1 MAESIGTGIT
11 KGITTVNWN
20 LTEEVRVAPMDKK
33 LLSDYIDACE
43 LIRETEQQIRRL
55 QDKQSETTQ
64 DSVRGS
70 NPEFPYNAQHF
81 KIEGTTFSMRDDA
94 RLLEKK
100 KLLADRRAATEET
113 RVQVER
119 WMVTIPAEDYPV
131 EALRGTYMGRDGGE
145 AGAEGDRG
153 QCTKRI

>member
-1 MAESIGTGIT
+1 
-11 KGITTVNWN
+11 
-20 LTEEVRVAPMDKK
+20 MDKK

-55 QDKQSETTQ
+55 RAKQSETTQ

-94 RLLEKK
+94 RLLEKE
-100 KLLADRRAATEET
+100 A
-113 RVQVER
+113 R
-119 WMVTIPAEDYPV
+119 WQTAGRLPKRHGCRWNAGWLRSRHGCSGLFDGSC
-131 EALRGTYMGRDGGE
+131 LRGLRGKRRRRSWDGRRPGTVCGWNFKDLCQE
-145 AGAEGDRG
+145 NKSLFVLF
-153 QCTKRI
+153 TLFVLNII

>member
-1 MAESIGTGIT
+1 M
-11 KGITTVNWN
+11 K
-20 LTEEVRVAPMDKK
+20 PMNKK

-70 NPEFPYNAQHF
+70 NPEFPYNSQHF

-100 KLLADRRAATEET
+100 KLLADRRAAAEET

-119 WMVTIPAEDYPV
+119 WMVTIPARMQRIIRWKLFEGLTWDEV
-131 EALRGTYMGRDGGE
+131 AVKIGRKATGE
-145 AGAEGDRG
+145 SVKKEFQRFFP
-153 QCTKRI
+153 KN

>member
-1 MAESIGTGIT
+1 MRKKVT
-11 KGITTVNWN
+11 
-20 LTEEVRVAPMDKK
+20 PMDKK

-55 QDKQSETTQ
+55 RAKQSETTQ

-100 KLLADRRAATEET
+100 KLLADRRA
-113 RVQVER
+113 ER
-119 WMVTIPAEDYPV
+119 WMVTIPARMQRIIRWKLFEGLTW
-131 EALRGTYMGRDGGE
+131 EETAAKLGRK
-145 AGAEGDRG
+145 ATGDSVRLEFQRFMSG
-153 QCTKRI
+153 K

>member
-1 MAESIGTGIT
+1 
-11 KGITTVNWN
+11 
-20 LTEEVRVAPMDKK
+20 MDKK

-70 NPEFPYNAQHF
+70 NPDFPYNAQHF
-81 KIEGTTFSMRDDA
+81 KIEGTTFS
-94 RLLEKK
+94 
-100 KLLADRRAATEET
+100 EET

-119 WMVTIPAEDYPV
+119 WMVTIPARMQRIIRWKLFEGLTW
-131 EALRGTYMGRDGGE
+131 EETAAKLGRK
-145 AGAEGDRG
+145 ATGDSVRMEF
-153 QCTKRI
+153 TNFMK

>member
-55 QDKQSETTQ
+55 QEKQSETTQ
-64 DSVRGS
+64 DSVRSASLCAGS
-70 NPEFPYNAQHF
+70 LCLH
-81 KIEGTTFSMRDDA
+81 R
-94 RLLEKK
+94 
-100 KLLADRRAATEET
+100 
-113 RVQVER
+113 
-119 WMVTIPAEDYPV
+119 
-131 EALRGTYMGRDGGE
+131 
-145 AGAEGDRG
+145 
-153 QCTKRI
+153 

>member
-1 MAESIGTGIT
+1 MQ
-11 KGITTVNWN
+11 NWN

-43 LIRETEQQIRRL
+43 LIRETEQQTRRL

-81 KIEGTTFSMRDDA
+81 KIEGTTFSMRDDT

-100 KLLADRRAATEET
+100 KLLADRRAAAEET
-113 RVQVER
+113 RVQRIIR
-119 WMVTIPAEDYPV
+119 WKIFEGLTWEETA
-131 EALRGTYMGRDGGE
+131 AKLGRKATGDSVRMEFQRFMSGKLKFSGGKE
-145 AGAEGDRG
+145 NV
-153 QCTKRI
+153 

>member
-1 MAESIGTGIT
+1 
-11 KGITTVNWN
+11 
-20 LTEEVRVAPMDKK
+20 MDKK

-70 NPEFPYNAQHF
+70 NPEFPYNSQHF

-94 RLLEKK
+94 RLLEKR
-100 KLLADRRAATEET
+100 KLLARKAT
-113 RVQVER
+113 
-119 WMVTIPAEDYPV
+119 
-131 EALRGTYMGRDGGE
+131 
-145 AGAEGDRG
+145 GDSVRMEFNNFM
-153 QCTKRI
+153 K

>member
-1 MAESIGTGIT
+1 M
-11 KGITTVNWN
+11 N
-20 LTEEVRVAPMDKK
+20 KK

-55 QDKQSETTQ
+55 QAKQSETTQ

-81 KIEGTTFSMRDDA
+81 KIEGTTFFDA
-94 RLLEKK
+94 GRRTAVGKEKLLE
-100 KLLADRRAATEET
+100 DRRAAAEET

-119 WMVTIPAEDYPV
+119 
-131 EALRGTYMGRDGGE
+131 
-145 AGAEGDRG
+145 
-153 QCTKRI
+153 

>member
-1 MAESIGTGIT
+1 MTMGEEDQ
-11 KGITTVNWN
+11 KGAI
-20 LTEEVRVAPMDKK
+20 PMDKK

-70 NPEFPYNAQHF
+70 NPEFPYNSQHF

-94 RLLEKK
+94 RLLEKR
-100 KLLADRRAATEET
+100 KLLARKAT
-113 RVQVER
+113 
-119 WMVTIPAEDYPV
+119 
-131 EALRGTYMGRDGGE
+131 
-145 AGAEGDRG
+145 GDSVRMEFNNFM
-153 QCTKRI
+153 K

>member
-1 MAESIGTGIT
+1 MQ
-11 KGITTVNWN
+11 NWN

-43 LIRETEQQIRRL
+43 LIRETEQQTRRL

-81 KIEGTTFSMRDDA
+81 KIEGTTFSMRDDT

-100 KLLADRRAATEET
+100 KMLADRRAAAEET

-119 WMVTIPAEDYPV
+119 WMVTIQARMQRIIRWKIFE
-131 EALRGTYMGRDGGE
+131 GTYIGRDGGK
-145 AGAEGDRG
+145 AGTEGDRG
-153 QCTKRI
+153 QCADGISKIYVRKIKV